1 MRFLPLNQV
10 LHVVRLEDVLDEVV
24 KSVRA
29 DEPLGRSRVYED
41 AVDLVALDEVEGVKG
56 LALDRVP
63 GVVDE
68 VQRLVVVGLIVVVGR
83 FRDEVP

>member
-41 AVDLVALDEVEGVKG
+41 AIDFVALDEVEGVKG
-56 LALDRVP
+56 LTLDRVP
-63 GVVDE
+63 GVVDAAS
-68 VQRLVVVGLIVVVGR
+68 GR
-83 FRDEVP
+83 RRPCRRRRRPVS

>member
-1 MRFLPLNQV
+1 MI
-10 LHVVRLEDVLDEVV
+10 RLEDVLDEVV

-41 AVDLVALDEVEGVKG
+41 AIDFVALDEVEGVEG
-56 LALDRVP
+56 VVLDGVP

-68 VQRLVVVGLIVVVGR
+68 VQRVVIIVVVGLVVVVVGR
-83 FRDEVP
+83 VRDEVP